1 MENKSHALA
10 AGSFVLALLLMLGG
24 LAWWLMRDKG
34 SYHVWEMSTAD
45 SIAGLQVQAPVRY
58 RGVAVGKVAR
68 IGFDPEASG
77 HVLIRI
83 TVEDDT
89 PLSNKTFATLSYQG
103 VTGLAYVL
111 LDEAE
116 QPHEPLPPSPDGV
129 PRLPLD
135 TSQLSKLTQEIP
147 EVMAQVTD
155 ATRRVNQLLSDD
167 NQKRVSRA
175 LDNIGTAASR
185 LAELS
190 TTLDH
195 TVQTQLDPALA
206 SVPGVAQSATRTLQ
220 SVQNTVTQMGA
231 LTADMQQTLRR
242 INEPQGVLDSLA
254 QTSGQLL
261 LTTQAVQAQTLPRL
275 NRVSDDAAHAA
286 QQVGRLAND
295 VREQPQ
301 ALLFGRGPTPPG
313 PGEAGFVAPAP
324 STPR

>member
-1 MENKSHALA
+1 VENKSHALA
-10 AGSFVLALLLMLGG
+10 AGTFVLAMLLMLGV

-45 SIAGLQVQAPVRY
+45 SISGLQTQAPVRY
-58 RGVAVGKVAR
+58 RGVAVGKVVR
-68 IGFDPEASG
+68 IGFDPAESG

-135 TSQLSKLTQEIP
+135 ASQLSKLTQEIP
-147 EVMAQVTD
+147 EVMAQLGD
-155 ATRRVNQLLSDD
+155 ATRHINQLLADD
-167 NQKRVSRA
+167 NQKRFSRA
-175 LDNIGTAASR
+175 LDGIGTAANH
-185 LAELS
+185 LAQLS
-190 TTLDH
+190 ATLDH

-206 SVPGVAQSATRTLQ
+206 TVPGVAQSATRTMQ

-231 LTADMQQTLRR
+231 LTADMQLTLKH
-242 INEPQGVLDSLA
+242 INEPQGVLESLA
-254 QTSGQLL
+254 QTSSQLL
-261 LTTQAVQAQTLPRL
+261 LATQAVQVQTLPRL
-275 NRVSDDAAHAA
+275 NRASDDTAHAA
-286 QQVGRLAND
+286 RQIGRLANEM
-295 VREQPQ
+295 REQPQ
-301 ALLFGRGPTPPG
+301 GLLFGAGPVSPG
-313 PGEAGFVAPAP
+313 PGEAGFVAPSS